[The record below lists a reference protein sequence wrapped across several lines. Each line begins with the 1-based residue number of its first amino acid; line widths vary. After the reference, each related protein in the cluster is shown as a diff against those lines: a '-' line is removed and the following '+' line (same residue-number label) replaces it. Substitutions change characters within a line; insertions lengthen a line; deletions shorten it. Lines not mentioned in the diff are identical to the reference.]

1 MSLYEHVVI
10 TRPDVS
16 SSAVEEFV
24 QNLASKIENMGGT
37 VEGAEYW
44 GLRNLAYR
52 MNKNRKAHY
61 SLLKVN
67 AHSDVIHEIERTH
80 RINEDILRYMS
91 IRVDEFNEDPSPIL
105 KSAKSVNVE
114 IGTRSWLLKTKSK
127 LKTFRH
133 VRVSVVV
140 VKFAHF
146 LAIMAS
152 KSIIKTLKCSSVTC
166 LKKAKSR
173 QLASQR
179 FPTKN
184 SVNWLAP
191 SNAHASW
198 AYCPMK

>member
-16 SSAVEEFV
+16 SNQVEEFV
-24 QNLASKIENMGGT
+24 QTLASKIENMGGT

-91 IRVDEFNEDPSPIL
+91 IRVDDFNEDPSPIL
-105 KSAKSVNVE
+105 KKREERKRRDRN
-114 IGTRSWLLKTKSK
+114 
-127 LKTFRH
+127 
-133 VRVSVVV
+133 
-140 VKFAHF
+140 
-146 LAIMAS
+146 
-152 KSIIKTLKCSSVTC
+152 
-166 LKKAKSR
+166 
-173 QLASQR
+173 
-179 FPTKN
+179 
-184 SVNWLAP
+184 
-191 SNAHASW
+191 
-198 AYCPMK
+198 

>member
-16 SSAVEEFV
+16 SNQVEEFV
-24 QNLASKIENMGGT
+24 QTLASKIENMGGT

-105 KSAKSVNVE
+105 KKREERKRRDRN
-114 IGTRSWLLKTKSK
+114 
-127 LKTFRH
+127 
-133 VRVSVVV
+133 
-140 VKFAHF
+140 
-146 LAIMAS
+146 
-152 KSIIKTLKCSSVTC
+152 
-166 LKKAKSR
+166 
-173 QLASQR
+173 
-179 FPTKN
+179 
-184 SVNWLAP
+184 
-191 SNAHASW
+191 
-198 AYCPMK
+198 